1 VQRWW
6 KSCLLAGNCRLTSK
20 PFPGDYPLLLGVYLM
35 LAIAVSIACHH
46 RCCLSTLIP
55 DSFAMISD
63 TMLPLHGRRAILAP
77 AVVWRPFLAAKWDH
91 GGHLDFCGAGSLIAP
106 VKARMAVQA
115 GARPGP
121 TGRGEPAGTDHL
133 GRIFSATCCMAR
145 GYVWNRGVAAG
156 ISLIVVCG
164 GEPAGYFG
172 GVTDMVL
179 SRITDMFL
187 IIPAFFLIIVV
198 VATLGSGII
207 YVMIVI
213 GLTAWPTSA
222 RLMRSQAMSLRDRTF
237 VQALRALGES
247 SPRILVRHII
257 PNGIQPLIANAS
269 LDIASAILIEA
280 GLSFIGLGDPNKA
293 TWGRMIFDG
302 RTSITT
308 AWWASVL
315 PGVAIIITV
324 LGFYL
329 VGDGISYVL
338 SPRNRKGN
346 A

>member
-1 VQRWW
+1 MISETQ
-6 KSCLLAGNCRLTSK
+6 LLATST
-20 PFPGDYPLLLGVYLM
+20 
-35 LAIAVSIACHH
+35 SH
-46 RCCLSTLIP
+46 RRRFAGAQ
-55 DSFAMISD
+55 SF
-63 TMLPLHGRRAILAP
+63 
-77 AVVWRPFLAAKWDH
+77 WRPFVASKMGPIGLGILIFVALVA
-91 GGHLDFCGAGSLIAP
+91 LFAPLIAP
-106 VKARMAVQA
+106 DGPFKLGGPRLAA
-115 GARPGP
+115 PG
-121 TGRGEPAGTDHL
+121 TEGYLLGTDHL
-133 GRIFSATCCMAR
+133 GRSMLAQLVYGAR
-145 GYVWNRGVAAG
+145 VSLVIGVVAAG
-156 ISLIVVCG
+156 ISLIVGVMVG
-164 GEPAGYFG
+164 SLAGYYG
-172 GVTDMVL
+172 GITDMIL

-222 RLMRSQAMSLRDRTF
+222 RLMRSQALSLRDRTF

-247 SPRILVRHII
+247 SPKILVRHII

-280 GLSFIGLGDPNKA
+280 GLSFIGLGDPNQA

-302 RTSITT
+302 RTTITT

-346 A
+346 S